1 MTAREPLSNIG
12 AMDIEL
18 AQLETQLEQL
28 INLHDRLKAD
38 NIGLRG
44 RVAQL
49 EAENRQLSAKLKGVA
64 ERLETL
70 LDKLPEA

>member
-1 MTAREPLSNIG
+1 MET
-12 AMDIEL
+12 EL

-28 INLHDRLKAD
+28 IGRYGRLKAD
-38 NIGLRG
+38 HRGLHG

-49 EAENRQLSAKLKGVA
+49 EADNRKLSAKLTLA
-64 ERLETL
+64 TERLEAV

>member
-1 MTAREPLSNIG
+1 
-12 AMDIEL
+12 MDIEL

>member
-28 INLHDRLKAD
+28 INLHDRLKAE
-38 NIGLRG
+38 NIGLHG

-49 EAENRQLSAKLKGVA
+49 EAENRQLSAKLKRVA
-64 ERLETL
+64 ERLEVL
-70 LDKLPEA
+70 LEKLPEA

>member
-1 MTAREPLSNIG
+1 MTDREPLSNIG

-28 INLHDRLKAD
+28 INLHDRLKAE
-38 NIGLRG
+38 NIGLHG

-49 EAENRQLSAKLKGVA
+49 EAENRQLSAKLKRVA
-64 ERLETL
+64 ERLEVL
-70 LDKLPEA
+70 LEKLPEA

>member
-1 MTAREPLSNIG
+1 MET
-12 AMDIEL
+12 EL

-28 INLHDRLKAD
+28 IGRYGRLKAD
-38 NIGLRG
+38 NSSLHG

-49 EAENRQLSAKLKGVA
+49 EADNRKLSAKLKLA
-64 ERLETL
+64 TERLEVV

>member
-1 MTAREPLSNIG
+1 
-12 AMDIEL
+12 MDIEL

-28 INLHDRLKAD
+28 INLHDRLKVD

>member
-1 MTAREPLSNIG
+1 
-12 AMDIEL
+12 MDIEL

-49 EAENRQLSAKLKGVA
+49 EAEHRQLSAKLKGVA